1 MSYRVTSITGCASAQ
16 GFREGF
22 PGFPARKATGNP
34 RTAMGDQHT
43 LFGIELRRRRG
54 QAGMSLAELA
64 RQVHYTKGYLSKV
77 ETGSKPASEDLAR
90 LCDAALGADGALTTL
105 MRPPNRSPA
114 ATGTGGAQEE
124 EVWLMALSPDGAS
137 TFTAL
142 SRRQALSAG
151 GGSMLGLGSVASG
164 NSPGCDPSALE
175 SFAAVF
181 GQIRQLGRQVSP
193 KAVLPSVI
201 AQTHAL
207 RTLAAAEPSS
217 RRGPLLGLAARHAE
231 YAGWLAQEAGNVP
244 GALWWTA
251 KAEQMA
257 AGAAD
262 RDMAANALVRR
273 ALIAMYCDDAN
284 GTIALARRAQTHP
297 DAGPRVHGLAAL
309 REAQGHALAG
319 DRNACERALDRGAQ
333 LLHSAQAAQPDAL
346 MLGSVSEAD
355 PAAVT
360 RAWCQHDLGRP
371 TAAIEILER
380 ELPKLAAA
388 STRSYARFGARLAL
402 SYATAGDVA
411 QASALTLRIVG
422 SAVAVDS
429 ATVRLELG
437 RLARALARWSAHPQ
451 ARAAHLQLVEA
462 LYQAPA

>member
-1 MSYRVTSITGCASAQ
+1 
-16 GFREGF
+16 
-22 PGFPARKATGNP
+22 
-34 RTAMGDQHT
+34 MGDQHT

-151 GGSMLGLGSVASG
+151 GGSMLGLASTAPG
-164 NSPGCDPSALE
+164 NSPEYDAPTLE

-193 KAVLPSVI
+193 RMVLPSVI

-207 RTLAAAEPSS
+207 RTLAAA
-217 RRGPLLGLAARHAE
+217 GPLAQRARLLALAARHAE
-231 YAGWLAQEAGNVP
+231 YAGWLAQEAGDIP

-257 AGAAD
+257 GGGAD
-262 RDMAANALVRR
+262 CDMPANALVRR
-273 ALIAMYCDDAN
+273 ALIAMYCDDA
-284 GTIALARRAQTHP
+284 GSTIALARRAQEHP
-297 DAGPRVHGLAAL
+297 GAGAHVRGFAAL

-333 LLHSAQAAQPDAL
+333 LLHSAAAQPFAL
-346 MLGSVSEAD
+346 ALGSVSEAD

-451 ARAAHLQLVEA
+451 ARAAHLRLVEA